1 MGVAREKP
9 SFGCAGEYDR
19 LLARNDGLDFIVLF
33 PPGRTHVVAQ
43 AVVEGE
49 IGTGAPTIL
58 REQSEI
64 KAAAIRRI
72 RLPLHVRSRSAQQ
85 KVTTSLPVSLAWP
98 LKLVPKKKLP
108 LATFDKFSSNW
119 LKWNCPPKRIVCVPT
134 MWLKLSMI

>member
-85 KVTTSLPVSLAWP
+85 KVNHVAAGFAGLAAEVGP
-98 LKLVPKKKLP
+98 EEEIAVGYVRQ
-108 LATFDKFSSNW
+108 FSSNW
-119 LKWNCPPKRIVCVPT
+119 LKWNCPPKRIVCVP
-134 MWLKLSMI
+134 